1 MKRFFLLFAFYLFF
15 CECLLPFGQ
24 LDEEDQ
30 ENYIKG
36 KSFFY
41 QKRYLRSID
50 LLQVLS
56 RKAPG
61 EKKFQYYYSL
71 SLVNYLQYKTW
82 LNRAKTLHRFKRFN
96 HALLSLDKA
105 ETIYP
110 FGKEIQKLKDQIK
123 KDRSSHLPLSHLSKN
138 ELKIFKNTTKLA
150 RNELKKGKNEK
161 ALKLFAQSLSLA
173 PESTAA
179 LEGYNDAQK
188 RFSAGQNETKINTL
202 LKQARGLHQSNNL
215 IQTLAKYN
223 AVLRLDP
230 ANRESIGKITELKE
244 KINAAKI
251 LNQRRAL
258 ARQYKKTGENFVKS
272 QAFQK
277 AIEQYEL
284 GKVLLPD
291 FARWDALIK
300 EANVLQRISD
310 EKEKQKLN
318 ERLER
323 NYNRGLAFVA
333 SERYRDAITAFQQVV
348 TDAQSLQRAFMVEQA
363 QELLKKVSNAL
374 IQKEEEVVSFESPY
388 YNLVQTLKALGLK
401 ALEAGELKAASKAF
415 TQIVDLFPY
424 NRFANQYLAVCK
436 IRINPKT
443 KEGIMKD
450 FMKEAK
456 EALKTKKAIKAKR
469 ILDIILFIDKDYKG
483 VKALQRLIR
492 DTRNRVI
499 GTSASS
505 KQLEDLWNQALSAQ
519 KKGLRKDAIQIAR
532 QILRLNP
539 AHTNARSL
547 LARLESG
554 RIVRASRENIPDGAK
569 RAYTQGILHYNT
581 GALQEALVSFQA
593 AIRIYPNYRKASIA
607 LEKCQKYL
615 AAR

>member
-1 MKRFFLLFAFYLFF
+1 MKRYFLFAFYLFF
-15 CECLLPFGQ
+15 CECLLPFGK
-24 LDEEDQ
+24 LNKEDQ
-30 ENYIKG
+30 ENYLKG

-50 LLQVLS
+50 LFQVLS

-82 LNRAKTLHRFKRFN
+82 LDRAKTLHGFKRFN
-96 HALLSLDKA
+96 HALLSLAKA

-110 FGKEIQKLKDQIK
+110 FGKEIQELKDQIE
-123 KDRSSHLPLSHLSKN
+123 KDRNSHLPLSHLNKQ
-138 ELKIFKNTTKLA
+138 ELKIFKNTTRLA
-150 RNELKKGKNEK
+150 RNRLKKGKNEK

-173 PESTAA
+173 PESTTA

-188 RFSAGQNETKINTL
+188 RFLAGQNEVKINIL
-202 LKQARGLHQSNNL
+202 LKQARALYRSNKFV
-215 IQTLAKYN
+215 QALAKYN
-223 AVLRLDP
+223 AVLRFDP
-230 ANRESIGKITELKE
+230 ANRESVGKITELQE
-244 KINAAKI
+244 KITTAKI
-251 LNQRRAL
+251 LARRRAL
-258 ARQYKKTGENFVKS
+258 ANQYKKTGQNFVKNR
-272 QAFQK
+272 AFQK

-300 EANVLQRISD
+300 EANALQRIFD
-310 EKEKQKLN
+310 KKEKQKLN
-318 ERLER
+318 ERVER

-333 SERYRDAITAFQQVV
+333 SERYRDAITAFQRVV
-348 TDAQSLQRAFMVEQA
+348 TDARILQRTFMVEQA
-363 QELLKKVSNAL
+363 QELLRKVRNAL
-374 IQKEEEVVSFESPY
+374 LQKEEEIVGFESPY
-388 YNLVQTLKALGLK
+388 YNLVQTLKAVGLK
-401 ALEAGELKAASKAF
+401 ALETGKLKAALKTF
-415 TQIVDLFPY
+415 TQIADLFPY

-443 KEGIMKD
+443 KNEIMKD

-456 EALKTKKAIKAKR
+456 EAWAAKEPIKAR
-469 ILDIILFIDKDYKG
+469 RTLDIILFIDKDYKG
-483 VKALQRLIR
+483 VKALERLIR
-492 DTRNRVI
+492 GGGGGGVI
-499 GTSASS
+499 GTSASP
-505 KQLEDLWNQALSAQ
+505 KQLEDLWNRALSAQ
-519 KKGLRKDAIQIAR
+519 KKGRKKNAIQIAR
-532 QILRLNP
+532 QILRLSP

-554 RIVRASRENIPDGAK
+554 RIVRSSRENIPNGAK
-569 RAYTQGILHYNT
+569 KAYTQGILHYNT
-581 GALQEALVSFQA
+581 GALQQALVSFQT

-607 LEKCQKYL
+607 LKKCQKYL